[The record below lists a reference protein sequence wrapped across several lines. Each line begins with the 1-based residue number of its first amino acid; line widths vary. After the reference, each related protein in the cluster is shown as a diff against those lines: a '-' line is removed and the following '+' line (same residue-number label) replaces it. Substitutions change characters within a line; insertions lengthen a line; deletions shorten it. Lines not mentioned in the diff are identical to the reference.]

1 MPEPTPDAVN
11 VKPNVILVIAAL
23 LAVVGVGSWKA
34 SAYVGENLR
43 IAVENTTLH
52 ARVDELTK
60 ELDKCTAR
68 QSGWRPG
75 TPIGVP
81 IGSPAGSAPEPT
93 PVGNAK

>member
-1 MPEPTPDAVN
+1 MTEPAQDTVN
-11 VKPNVILVIAAL
+11 VKPNIIISVAAL
-23 LAVVGVGSWKA
+23 LVVVGVGSWKA

-43 IAVENTTLH
+43 IAAENTTLH

-60 ELDKCTAR
+60 ELDKCVNR

-93 PVGNAK
+93 PVGSAK